1 MYTVFDFCKVCQEC
15 SLYLYRAG
23 ALRGLVLERGVGA
36 GAARGAARL
45 AAQGAGA
52 GSGVKQLREV
62 DSIGCVA
69 LSSKIFRFLDGRTD
83 GRTHV

>member
-23 ALRGLVLERGVGA
+23 ALRVLVLERVVGA

-45 AAQGAGA
+45 AARGAGA
-52 GSGVKQLREV
+52 GAFLR
-62 DSIGCVA
+62 
-69 LSSKIFRFLDGRTD
+69 
-83 GRTHV
+83 

>member
-1 MYTVFDFCKVCQEC
+1 M
-15 SLYLYRAG
+15 
-23 ALRGLVLERGVGA
+23 LERVVGA

-62 DSIGCVA
+62 DSIGRKCCA
-69 LSSKIFRFLDGRTD
+69 FEEDFSIL
-83 GRTHV
+83 